1 MIPSNTQ
8 ILDINSFWT
17 AKANVIVVLQLW
29 KGGCSA
35 PRDIGW
41 LWRVIP
47 PGRWDAHWW
56 LGSRSNTTNMHQP
69 RLWSS
74 SLGPMVSPPL
84 AHGSTFQGRIGPTGC
99 PKKKPVPD
107 ASHTMRRWNLPRI
120 AEYSR
125 RRSGRCLANHI
136 ERYCQIQ
143 TRHTCMLHTST
154 SKKNEIEWDMIS
166 HWILGY
172 PSFRQTYVRVM
183 FNTVRNRTFTAPCG
197 KSCGKSCG
205 HLFPL

>member
-56 LGSRSNTTNMHQP
+56 LGSRSNTSTNMHQP

-74 SLGPMVSPPL
+74 SLGPMVSHWPMGQHFRAGSAPL
-84 AHGSTFQGRIGPTGC
+84 AARIW
-99 PKKKPVPD
+99 PVPN
-107 ASHTMRRWNLPRI
+107 ASHTMRRWNLPPI

-136 ERYCQIQ
+136 RYIVK
-143 TRHTCMLHTST
+143 
-154 SKKNEIEWDMIS
+154 SKQGTPACC
-166 HWILGY
+166 ILV
-172 PSFRQTYVRVM
+172 PAKKWNWM
-183 FNTVRNRTFTAPCG
+183 
-197 KSCGKSCG
+197 G
-205 HLFPL
+205 HDKPLDFGLP